1 MSTPLTANSL
11 IHMLSLSGLL
21 SDEQLRM
28 VEQHFSLLTGNV
40 SARSVCDWLQHHQLI
55 TEWQSEKLLQGR
67 YRGFFLGPYRLLNRV
82 ARGGMSTIYSARHQE
97 SSEIHALKVLPLAR
111 TGDVSFLARF
121 QREAHITQRLH
132 HPHIVK
138 VWSVHSGT
146 DGQNSVHFMS
156 MELLHGRDLF
166 ELVNLEGPLPWR
178 DAAEYIRQ
186 AATGLAYAHQEGL
199 IHRDIKPGNLFLTVD
214 SCVKILDLG
223 LAQDFD
229 SEENLTREFNER
241 VLGTADYLAP
251 EQAKDCHTVDRRADI
266 YSLGCTLYFLLTGQ
280 APFTEGSLIQR
291 LLAHQTRT
299 PPQISQF
306 RDDVPNDLTSL
317 VGRMMA
323 TDRNSR
329 IASADDVAHQLALI
343 VNQSDDSEDVDDRQ
357 PDRVEESIAACAES
371 VCFSENLTP
380 ALRALEK
387 FAAADLPRE
396 NFPEELCSRLENPD
410 DLFIQPS
417 EDRQAEVEFLNL
429 LALIENECES
439 SSLLAKDPRSREL
452 LEFARQLK
460 YRANAPKIDT
470 SVPTD
475 ETIQKAHGEYNAPD
489 KRMTISYGILLL
501 CGVLMLVAI
510 IAAVLDWSRF
520 L

>member
-1 MSTPLTANSL
+1 MSAPLSASSL
-11 IHMLSLSGLL
+11 LQMLSLSGLL
-21 SDEQLRM
+21 SDEQLRL
-28 VEQHFSLLTGNV
+28 VKHHFSLLTTDV
-40 SARSVCDWLQHHQLI
+40 SARIICDWLQHQQMV

-82 ARGGMSTIYSARHQE
+82 ARGGMSTIYAARHQG
-97 SSEIHALKVLPLAR
+97 SGDIHALKVLPLSR

-121 QREAHITQRLH
+121 QREAQITQRLR
-132 HPHIVK
+132 HPHIVN
-138 VWSVHSGT
+138 VWNVYSGT

-214 SCVKILDLG
+214 SSVKILDLG

-241 VLGTADYLAP
+241 VLGTADYLSP
-251 EQAKDCHTVDRRADI
+251 EQAKDCHTVDPRADI

-291 LLAHQTRT
+291 LMAHQTRT

-306 RDDVPNDLTSL
+306 RDDVPDDLTSL
-317 VGRMMA
+317 LIRMMA
-323 TDRNSR
+323 PDRNKRISSADEVADLLVLILSLPEDSSTSVDPNSR
-329 IASADDVAHQLALI
+329 DIEQSVAASARSLCL
-343 VNQSDDSEDVDDRQ
+343 SEDM
-357 PDRVEESIAACAES
+357 PS
-371 VCFSENLTP
+371 VQQDFEKLTTV
-380 ALRALEK
+380 A
-387 FAAADLPRE
+387 
-396 NFPEELCSRLENPD
+396 FPETSSPARQSSTPQD
-410 DLFIQPS
+410 PGDSFTGQS
-417 EDRQAEVEFLNL
+417 ETAQAEADYFDL
-429 LALIENECES
+429 LALIEYQCAS
-439 SSLLAKDPRSREL
+439 SDALATDPRSRKL

-460 YRANAPKIDT
+460 HNPAEIGNDT
-470 SVPTD
+470 CLQASEETDHDHTD
-475 ETIQKAHGEYNAPD
+475 EAPA
-489 KRMTISYGILLL
+489 KGRLTPRGILLL
-501 CGVLMLVAI
+501 CVILMLTAVT
-510 IAAVLDWSRF
+510 AALLDWTRF
-520 L
+520 F